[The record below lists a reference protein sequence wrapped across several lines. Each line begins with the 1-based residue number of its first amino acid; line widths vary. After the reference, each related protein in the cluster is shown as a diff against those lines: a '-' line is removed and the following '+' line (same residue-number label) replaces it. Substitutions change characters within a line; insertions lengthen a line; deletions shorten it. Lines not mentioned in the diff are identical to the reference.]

1 MKFTNA
7 IKIATANKW
16 LCLKTLIYKSVVFIA
31 TIISLFL
38 FANIVIEQVLKSQE
52 IKDVINATRSIVK
65 NFIMMQ
71 SGEEN
76 VKLGQILETSITSLQ
91 NYISGMTGQ
100 IIFVVIS
107 MFLVI
112 SFAVFLLS
120 LGDYSIG
127 VNVYEHTSSML
138 HAGFFSTLFDNFKK
152 ASIYALYKT
161 LYLMVYY
168 TVGFALIISIIIATE
183 QFLGLYVITLA
194 LFLFFTLNSLC
205 YTLAGLV
212 LPKMICENLTPV
224 KAFKSSFK
232 KGEGKLFFSRLI
244 SYFLMS
250 ITIYV
255 ISVISVVSTFLVA
268 LLIIIPLSSIAY
280 IALKFVDYYSIIK
293 VKYYIT
299 YDEIVVPKELRTND
313 EHLLNKVD
321 ID

>member
-16 LCLKTLIYKSVVFIA
+16 LCLKTLIYKSVVIIA
-31 TIISLFL
+31 TIVSLFL
-38 FANIVIEQVLKSQE
+38 FANIVIEPILKSQE
-52 IKDVINATRSIVK
+52 VANVINATRNVIK
-65 NFIMMQ
+65 NFILMNQ
-71 SGEEN
+71 GEEIELGVVLKTSINSLLIN
-76 VKLGQILETSITSLQ
+76 VK
-91 NYISGMTGQ
+91 NMTTE
-100 IIFVVIS
+100 IVLVVIA

-112 SFAVFLLS
+112 AFAVFLLS

-138 HAGFFSTLFDNFKK
+138 HAGFFSTLFENFKK

-161 LYLMVYY
+161 LFLMVYY
-168 TVGFALIISIIIATE
+168 TLGIALILFVIISTAK
-183 QFLGLYVITLA
+183 FLGLYVVTLA
-194 LFLFFTLNSLC
+194 LLLFFIENSLC
-205 YTLAGLV
+205 LTLSGLV
-212 LPKMICENLTPV
+212 LPKMICEKVSPI
-224 KAFKSSFK
+224 KAFKTSFK
-232 KGEGKLFFSRLI
+232 KGECQLFFSRLI
-244 SYFLMS
+244 SYFLMT
-250 ITIYV
+250 ITMYV
-255 ISVISVVSTFLVA
+255 VGVVSVVSTFFVA